1 MAINLFSK
9 YGNKLAMPYT
19 KESCVKGATSN
30 DYDWDGVKT
39 IKLMTAE
46 TVEPGVYNRS
56 ASANRFG
63 TPTEMGD
70 VIQELTLTQDI
81 GYSLVIDKGNLQDQ
95 GNLKQAGAMQKR
107 QDAEKNV
114 PKMDRYALKQFALH
128 CGQAIGSGTA
138 ISKSNIADRVAA
150 AVALLDDAEVDSA
163 NRTMW
168 VNSTVYGMIRLSPEF
183 LAADA
188 LVDKGVVK
196 GQVGE
201 YQGLKVV
208 KVPAGRMPVGVNF
221 MIAQKDAI
229 ILPHKI
235 QTRRIL
241 TDVQGIDGSV
251 LEGRDYYD
259 AFVLGAR
266 ANGVVIDFA
275 TGSLTKVAT
284 PTQSSGTFA
293 SSTAGATFKY
303 TNDGSDPR
311 YSATAIVAA
320 SESEASGTVI
330 KVCAVKADCVHSDV
344 LTYTA

>member
-9 YGNKLAMPYT
+9 YGNKLAQPYT

-30 DYDWDGVKT
+30 DYEWDGVKT

-46 TVEPGVYNRS
+46 TVVPGDYNRS

-70 VIQELTLTQDI
+70 TIQELALSQDKSFSI
-81 GYSLVIDKGNLQDQ
+81 VIDKGNLEDQ
-95 GNLKQAGAMQKR
+95 GGLKQAGAMMKR
-107 QDAEKNV
+107 QDAERNV
-114 PKMDRYALKQFALH
+114 PMMDKYALEQYALH
-128 CGQAIGSGTA
+128 CGQAIGSATA
-138 ISKSNIADRVAA
+138 ISKTNVAERVAA
-150 AVALLDDAEVDSA
+150 AIALMDDAEVDSA
-163 NRTMW
+163 NRTLW
-168 VNSTVYGMIRLSPEF
+168 VNSSVYGFIRLSPEF

-196 GQVGE
+196 GMVGE
-201 YQGLKVV
+201 YQGCKVV
-208 KVPAGRMPVGVNF
+208 KVPAGRMPAGVNF
-221 MIAQKDAI
+221 IIAQKDAI
-229 ILPHKI
+229 LLPHKI

-266 ANGVVIDFA
+266 ANGVVVDHA
-275 TGSLTKVAT
+275 TGTLVKNAT

-293 SSTAGATFKY
+293 CTTAGVTFKY
-303 TNDGSDPR
+303 TADGSDPR
-311 YSATAIVAA
+311 YSATAKVAV

-330 KVCAVKADCVHSDV
+330 KVCAVKAGNIHSDV